1 MNSACCT
8 LRCRIAGRPVIS
20 PVANPATTPSRVVP
34 ARGLLVP
41 VTRPHLPET
50 EIPAGVLLT
59 PAILAADSPVVVTE
73 PTSPVTVI
81 LVTACP
87 SSPAVT
93 TARVVSQVTDPVAKC
108 RLPPAMMTCRDLATT
123 SMKDHPPT
131 VVDPTN
137 CLQIPAT
144 VTWVMT

>member
-1 MNSACCT
+1 
-8 LRCRIAGRPVIS
+8 
-20 PVANPATTPSRVVP
+20 VVP

-50 EIPAGVLLT
+50 ETPAGVLLT

-73 PTSPVTVI
+73 PNSPVTAI
-81 LVTACP
+81 SVTACP

-93 TARVVSQVTDPVAKC
+93 TATVVSPAKDPVAKC
-108 RLPPAMMTCRDLATT
+108 RRLPEMRTCRDSATT

-131 VVDPTN
+131 VVVPTN
-137 CLQIPAT
+137 CLPIPAT
-144 VTWVMT
+144 VTWVMA